1 LWGGASAVPTFPELM
16 GRVTDEAGLLSPAT
30 RAQIS
35 QLLQSQEQATSNQ
48 VVVVILKSLQGYTI
62 EDYGYQLGR
71 HWGIGQKKRDN
82 GVLLIV
88 APNERRVRI
97 EVGYGLEGTLTDALS
112 SDIIQTKVLPLFR
125 LQHFDAGVLAGVQ
138 AILGVL
144 NGSYTPVKV
153 KHSSQ
158 QDAASNLGK
167 VIFVFIGVLML
178 GDFFHRRIKNLLA
191 TSSVL
196 SGITFVLAF
205 ILAGSLFFSLIFA
218 VMMFLA
224 YLMFNGGGRG
234 GPGTGSGRGGYM
246 GGGYYGGGGYSGGG
260 FGSGGFSGGGGSF
273 GGGGASG
280 GW

>member
-1 LWGGASAVPTFPELM
+1 LWSGAGAAPTFPELS
-16 GRVTDEAGLLSPAT
+16 GRVTDEAGLLSAAT
-30 RAQIS
+30 RAQIT
-35 QLLQSQEQATSNQ
+35 QLLAQHEQATSNQ

-71 HWGIGQKKRDN
+71 HWGLGQKQRDN

-88 APNERRVRI
+88 APKERRVRI

-112 SDIIQTKVLPLFR
+112 SNIIQTRILPQFR
-125 LQHFDAGVLAGVQ
+125 QQHFDAGVLAGVQ
-138 AILGVL
+138 AILEVL
-144 NGSYTPVKV
+144 KGSYTPITVK
-153 KHSSQ
+153 Q
-158 QDAASNLGK
+158 QSAHNPAANLGK

-178 GDFFHRRIKNLLA
+178 GDFLHRRIKNLLA

-196 SGITFVLAF
+196 SGITFILAF

-234 GPGTGSGRGGYM
+234 GPGSGSGSGYM

-260 FGSGGFSGGGGSF
+260 FGGGGFSGGGGSF